1 MNEIKQPKL
10 RIWYDDKL
18 LASAVEQSFD
28 IDHWHHQDR
37 VIGAAQGRGTTWFIQ
52 LAGIQAALRHYRRG
66 GLFGKIVSD
75 HYLFFGW
82 KNSRAY
88 REFQL
93 LAKLADGEANVP
105 KPIAARV
112 VKRTFC
118 YQADLL
124 SEKIPNTDDL
134 VSILEREPLS
144 NILYQ
149 SIGKEIRKMHDLQ
162 VNHTDLNI
170 HNILVDNNSVVWLID
185 FDKCGVK
192 EGDSW
197 KESNLSRLKR
207 SFYKEKNKRDICWQE
222 SDFEQLL
229 IGYHSEE

>member
-28 IDHWHHQDR
+28 IDYWHHQDH

-82 KNSRAY
+82 RNSRAY
-88 REFQL
+88 QEFQL
-93 LAKLADGEANVP
+93 LAKLADGGVNVP

>member
-1 MNEIKQPKL
+1 
-10 RIWYDDKL
+10 
-18 LASAVEQSFD
+18 
-28 IDHWHHQDR
+28 
-37 VIGAAQGRGTTWFIQ
+37 
-52 LAGIQAALRHYRRG
+52 
-66 GLFGKIVSD
+66 
-75 HYLFFGW
+75 
-82 KNSRAY
+82 
-88 REFQL
+88 
-93 LAKLADGEANVP
+93 
-105 KPIAARV
+105 
-112 VKRTFC
+112 
-118 YQADLL
+118 
-124 SEKIPNTDDL
+124 
-134 VSILEREPLS
+134 
-144 NILYQ
+144 
-149 SIGKEIRKMHDLQ
+149 MHDLQ